1 MFHHAGHTQSFLG
14 NHAVSN
20 YGSTALTACEVIKQ
34 TAKLLTNEFSE
45 FFAIVV
51 LTSRII
57 AAKDEHR
64 KDAPLEPTA
73 RLSGDAIL
81 AGISE
86 TDESFVA
93 SAILKHFFQKA
104 DAT

>member
-1 MFHHAGHTQSFLG
+1 MLLAEQF
-14 NHAVSN
+14 
-20 YGSTALTACEVIKQ
+20 TANT
-34 TAKLLTNEFSE
+34 E

-51 LTSRII
+51 LTSRIV

-64 KDAPLEPTA
+64 KDAPLKPTT
-73 RLSGDAIL
+73 RLSGGAVL

-86 TDESFVA
+86 TDEGFVA
-93 SAILKHFFQKA
+93 SAILKQLFQIA

>member
-1 MFHHAGHTQSFLG
+1 MLVDEKATMQLAEQFTANTEFL
-14 NHAVSN
+14 
-20 YGSTALTACEVIKQ
+20 
-34 TAKLLTNEFSE
+34 
-45 FFAIVV
+45 AIVL
-51 LTSRII
+51 LTSRVV

-64 KDAPLEPTA
+64 KDAPLKPTA
-73 RLSGDAIL
+73 RLSGGTVF

-93 SAILKHFFQKA
+93 SAILKQLFQIA